1 MLRLDAKAGKKPRAR
16 RPKDGTQAAPRAVRA
31 RMPDDAAT
39 EDRRD
44 VDAARKALTDP
55 ERIPYEQVRRN
66 LGL

>member
-16 RPKDGTQAAPRAVRA
+16 RPKAGTQVAPRAVRA
-31 RMPDDAAT
+31 RTPDDAAT

-44 VDAARKALTDP
+44 IDAARKALADP
-55 ERIPYEQVRRN
+55 ERIPYQQVRRN

>member
-16 RPKDGTQAAPRAVRA
+16 RPKAGTQVVPRAVRA
-31 RMPDDAAT
+31 RTPDDGAT
-39 EDRRD
+39 EDRGD
-44 VDAARKALTDP
+44 VDAARKALADA